1 MKRKTVEEYIEV
13 IYLLQNEKE
22 YAHTT
27 DIATKMSI
35 KPSSVTEILQKL
47 GTNGFIEYHCYKGA
61 RLTKKGERI
70 ANELETKHHAIA
82 EFLLILGVD
91 KENAETDACE
101 IEHHVSDETIER
113 ILQFVK
119 SLKKGK
125 HKEGRG
131 KGEK

>member
-27 DIATKMSI
+27 DIANKMSI
-35 KPSSVTEILQKL
+35 KPSSVTEMLQKL
-47 GTNGFIEYHCYKGA
+47 DTNGFIKYHCYKGA

-70 ANELETKHHAIA
+70 ANELETKHCAIA
-82 EFLLILGVD
+82 EFLLMLGVD

-125 HKEGRG
+125 YKEGRG
-131 KGEK
+131 KEGK